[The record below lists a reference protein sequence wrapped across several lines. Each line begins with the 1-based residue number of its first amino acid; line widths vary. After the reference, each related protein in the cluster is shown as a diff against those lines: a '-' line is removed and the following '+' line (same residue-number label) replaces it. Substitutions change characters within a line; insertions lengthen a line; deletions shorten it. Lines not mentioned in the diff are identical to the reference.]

1 MNKKFYLANSSRRY
15 LWILLAGFIWGG
27 QPCVADEIEVRR
39 APKRVAKNWTHIQP
53 EYLHYAP
60 ARGEQ
65 LEQKPLLIFL
75 HGAGQRGDH
84 INQLKTLIPPF
95 RWFISQ
101 GISPFVIVA
110 PQCKPEVFWS
120 PDELDEWL
128 DYLIEEG
135 GFDKER
141 IYLTGLSMG
150 GYGTIHWGAQRAKT
164 FKALA
169 PVCGGWGRYE
179 GADKPSMTK
188 RKNLASHPIW
198 LFHGALDRV
207 VLASESKR
215 VRDWVKAIG
224 DMEIKCTIY
233 PDLGHNCWDAAYLN
247 PTLYQWFLSHE

>member
-1 MNKKFYLANSSRRY
+1 MARLPDRR
-15 LWILLAGFIWGG
+15 
-27 QPCVADEIEVRR
+27 
-39 APKRVAKNWTHIQP
+39 
-53 EYLHYAP
+53 
-60 ARGEQ
+60 
-65 LEQKPLLIFL
+65 
-75 HGAGQRGDH
+75 
-84 INQLKTLIPPF
+84 
-95 RWFISQ
+95 
-101 GISPFVIVA
+101 
-110 PQCKPEVFWS
+110 
-120 PDELDEWL
+120 
-128 DYLIEEG
+128 G

-150 GYGTIHWGAQRAKT
+150 GYGTIHWAAQRAKT

-188 RKNLASHPIW
+188 RKTLASHPIW